1 MSILQPPAHLQ
12 DAADAILAEANSL
25 GNTADAISGLTGIA
39 SDLLPTDM
47 LSSVDSLLGA
57 AGGLDV
63 GALASTL
70 SDFTEFPTDILEG
83 LLSDTGFLSSIDFS
97 DLGSIADTL
106 TSSLG
111 DFSTF
116 IEGFVDDIFEDVG
129 GQVAYLEDIVN
140 SAAGGAKD
148 VIQGLATQPIPEAEK
163 EEIIAAIKNGDE
175 ATAASVLSKYSDQS
189 PAVLEQLLGQL
200 DVTIAGTIVVN
211 STVGIFAERYEIG
224 SNLFEWD
231 AGDPKF
237 TFISSEEELHAEIR
251 NITREVTEV
260 IVHSTDT
267 YTNANLIAEQIDET
281 QRLLGH
287 DGIGYHYI
295 IRRDGSL
302 QRGRPVDL
310 EGDHASVNNH
320 NERSIALAFV
330 GGINVPTTDSLVEEF
345 SSAASLTRA
354 QYNTFNKFLKVLY
367 LNYPGMQVLGHND
380 IDENESDPGFDVI
393 EYCFTKFN
401 KICLFVDPRRQEP
414 FTTDQINNFV
424 TSTGVVRNDWVPY

>member
-1 MSILQPPAHLQ
+1 MSILQPPANLQ
-12 DAADAILAEANSL
+12 DAADTILAEANAL
-25 GNTADAISGLTGIA
+25 GDTADAISGLTGIA
-39 SDLLPTDM
+39 SDLLPDDL
-47 LSSVDSLLGA
+47 LSGIDDILN
-57 AGGLDV
+57 GGFDV
-63 GALASTL
+63 AALASALTE
-70 SDFTEFPTDILEG
+70 FTEFPVDILEG
-83 LLSDTGFLSSIDFS
+83 LLSDTGFLATLDFS
-97 DLGSIADTL
+97 DLSSIADSL
-106 TSSLG
+106 TATLG

-116 IEGFVDDIFEDVG
+116 VEGYVDDLFADIG
-129 GQVAYLEDIVN
+129 GQVAYLEDIVS

-148 VIQGLATQPIPEAEK
+148 VIQGLASQPIPEAEK
-163 EEIIAAIKNGDE
+163 EEILAALQNGDE
-175 ATAASVLSKYSDQS
+175 AKAASILANYSDQS

-224 SNLFEWD
+224 SNLFEWEAD
-231 AGDPKF
+231 NPQF

-267 YTNANLIAEQIDET
+267 YTNANLIAEQIDES

-320 NERSIALAFV
+320 NTRSIALAFV

-345 SSAASLTRA
+345 SSASSLTRA